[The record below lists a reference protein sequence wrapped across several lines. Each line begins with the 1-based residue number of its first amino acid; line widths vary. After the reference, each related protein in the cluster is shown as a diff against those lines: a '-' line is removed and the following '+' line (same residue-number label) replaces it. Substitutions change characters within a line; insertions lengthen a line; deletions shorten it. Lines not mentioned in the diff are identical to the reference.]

1 MSSPLIDHDKRLIA
15 ILRGITSDD
24 VPAIIHRLIDCG
36 FRAIEIPL
44 NSPEALTSIEIA
56 TQIIKSRLGAEALIG
71 AGTVTDAK
79 EVELVAKAGGNLI
92 VSPHIDGEIIAK
104 AHIFGLK
111 SYPGVF
117 TATEAFT
124 AIKAGATGL
133 KLFPASLL
141 GVSGIKALKAVLPAH
156 VPLYAVGGVG
166 ADDFAAYA
174 KAGVTGFGLGTSL
187 YSQGMSADDVEARAH
202 QAIRAMIDAYQG

>member
-1 MSSPLIDHDKRLIA
+1 MSPAMIDTDKRLIA
-15 ILRGITSDD
+15 ILRGITSDE

-44 NSPEALTSIEIA
+44 NSPNAMTSIEMA
-56 TQIIKSRLGAEALIG
+56 THIIKSRLGADALIG
-71 AGTVTDAK
+71 AGTVTDPQQ
-79 EVELVAKAGGNLI
+79 VEQVAKAGGNLI
-92 VSPHIDGEIIAK
+92 VSPHSDVDIIAK
-104 AHIFGLK
+104 AKAYGLQ

-124 AIKAGATGL
+124 ALKAGATGL

-141 GVSGIKALKAVLPAH
+141 GVSGIKALKAVLPPSA
-156 VPLYAVGGVG
+156 PLYAVGGIG

-187 YSQGMSADDVEARAH
+187 YQPEMSADDLEARAH
-202 QAIRAMIDAYQG
+202 QAIRAMQDAFYP

>member
-1 MSSPLIDHDKRLIA
+1 MSSPLIDHNKRLIA
-15 ILRGITSDD
+15 ILRGITSEE

-44 NSPEALTSIEIA
+44 NSPNAITSIEMA
-56 TQIIKSRLGAEALIG
+56 TQIIKSRLGADASIG
-71 AGTVTDAK
+71 AGTVTDAS

-92 VSPHIDGEIIAK
+92 VSPHIDVEIITK
-104 AHIFGLK
+104 ANMYGLE

-124 AIKAGATGL
+124 ALKAGATGL

-141 GVSGIKALKAVLPAH
+141 GVSGIKALKAVLPPEA
-156 VPLYAVGGVG
+156 PLYAVGGVS

-187 YSQGMSADDVEARAH
+187 FSPSMSADDVEARAH
-202 QAIRAMIDAYQG
+202 LAIRAMFDAYQS

>member
-15 ILRGITSDD
+15 ILRGITSDE

-92 VSPHIDGEIIAK
+92 VSPHIDVEIIAK

-124 AIKAGATGL
+124 AIKAGATRL
-133 KLFPASLL
+133 KLFPA
-141 GVSGIKALKAVLPAH
+141 
-156 VPLYAVGGVG
+156 
-166 ADDFAAYA
+166 AYA
-174 KAGVTGFGLGTSL
+174 KEGVTGFGLGTSL

>member
-1 MSSPLIDHDKRLIA
+1 MSSPIIDHDKRLIA
-15 ILRGITSDD
+15 ILRGITSDE

-44 NSPEALTSIEIA
+44 NSPNAITSIEIA
-56 TQIIKSRLGAEALIG
+56 TQIIKSRLGADAKIG
-71 AGTVTDAK
+71 AGTVTEASQ
-79 EVELVAKAGGNLI
+79 VEQIAKAGGNLI
-92 VSPHIDGEIIAK
+92 VSPHIDIEIIAK
-104 AHIFGLK
+104 ANAYGLE

-124 AIKAGATGL
+124 ALKAGATGL

-141 GVSGIKALKAVLPAH
+141 GVSGIKALKAVLPPEA
-156 VPLYAVGGVG
+156 PLYAVGGVG

-187 YSQGMSADDVEARAH
+187 YSQGMSADDVDARAH
-202 QAIRAMIDAYQG
+202 EAVRAMRDAYPC